1 MSATLA
7 DGAVLELRPASED
20 RPPSRVQL
28 EFAVED
34 LDAAVERLTAAGIEV
49 RQLSGTVLVT
59 DQVGNSVAL
68 TAGPLPVPRE

>member
-1 MSATLA
+1 M
-7 DGAVLELRPASED
+7 
-20 RPPSRVQL
+20 QL